1 MILLTNY
8 IKKYI
13 KTIKG
18 GDFMGLL
25 RDNNIR
31 EEDIERIRVEV
42 ERPDS
47 ILGVIRIESISI
59 DGKNIDR
66 YAVARISN
74 KLVNNTEFLE
84 DSEVKEYVSNKLGIN
99 PDFIDI
105 LG

>member
-1 MILLTNY
+1 
-8 IKKYI
+8 
-13 KTIKG
+13 
-18 GDFMGLL
+18 MGLL